1 MSTEINIDGPVSDG
15 VSLPF
20 EIVVRPTLTV
30 FRQVTASTP
39 EKLPGSLL
47 STEEA
52 AGFLAISAETLRRL
66 CRRKAITFVQVASE
80 YRFTKA
86 DLNEF
91 ISSRRTRRKSVR

>member
-1 MSTEINIDGPVSDG
+1 MSIEINIDGPVSDG

-20 EIVVRPTLTV
+20 AIVVRPTLTV

-66 CRRKAITFVQVASE
+66 CRRKAIPLSKSLPSIGSGRRTFDQSNHSETVASE
-80 YRFTKA
+80 Q
-86 DLNEF
+86 
-91 ISSRRTRRKSVR
+91 